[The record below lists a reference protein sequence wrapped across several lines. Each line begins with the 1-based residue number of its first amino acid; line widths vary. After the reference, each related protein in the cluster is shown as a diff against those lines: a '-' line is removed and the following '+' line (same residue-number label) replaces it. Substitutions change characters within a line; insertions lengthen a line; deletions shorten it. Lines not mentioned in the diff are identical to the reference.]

1 MREEE
6 PMVTCLRGHQR
17 LLTRHQPT
25 AGRLGRTV
33 LSSSGAFNTPQLLML
48 SGIGPRA
55 LLEPIGIPVRLEL
68 PGADKN
74 LRDRYEVGVKAGA
87 DHLPE
92 EVLNSPRILG

>member
-1 MREEE
+1 
-6 PMVTCLRGHQR
+6 MVTCLRGHQR

-55 LLEPIGIPVRLEL
+55 LLEPIGIPVRSNCREPTRTYGTAMRSALKQAL
-68 PGADKN
+68 ITFLK
-74 LRDRYEVGVKAGA
+74 RF
-87 DHLPE
+87 
-92 EVLNSPRILG
+92 